1 MRQVGRWHGKT
12 TEDKTPLWRLDNNFS
27 SFSDFFIGSGNEDDM
42 LQDIAGGLKTALDRE
57 YSGPWSVIVGNRY
70 GASVDHSSEGVLFF
84 ALEVQEEQ
92 LYVLL
97 YKSNSKNECASST
110 SASRL
115 ECDEDWNK
123 TSSSFTDFVEIS
135 GLPFSSKYQ
144 ASSIVNLDDIGS
156 LKELC

>member
-1 MRQVGRWHGKT
+1 MACM
-12 TEDKTPLWRLDNNFS
+12 ERLLRIKLPSGGLIITFHPFLIFLS
-27 SFSDFFIGSGNEDDM
+27 VSGNEDDM

-57 YSGPWSVIVGNRY
+57 YSGPRSVIVGNRY

-92 LYVLL
+92 LYILM